1 MDDIQLRLIEK
12 AIAKYKKIFPCGG
25 TIQLE
30 DCFTIDENKLFFWF
44 NTEDNNTHVIEEK
57 LTEKNIR

>member
-25 TIQLE
+25 NGQLE
-30 DCFTIDENKLFFWF
+30 DCFTVTKNKLFFWF
-44 NTEDNNTHVIEEK
+44 NTEDNNTHVIEEILSK
-57 LTEKNIR
+57 KNRN